1 MPQFTYSAY
10 DARGEEQ
17 RGTLD
22 AGTADEAAGVLRAR
36 GLFPAAVQL
45 AGGAA
50 GPAGRGGRGVWTWR
64 RGNRR
69 EVAVFLRQL
78 ATLLRAGLPLVRALE
93 VLERQGGEG
102 ALRGVVGDLVARLRA
117 GGSLAEAMAAHP
129 GVFSALDLSMVRA
142 GEAGGALDVVLE
154 RLAQFAEKSLL
165 LRARIR
171 TALIYPAVVLAV
183 AGGILATLLAFVVPR
198 FQQIFADLLKGA
210 PLPPLTQAVL
220 DLSNGVREHWVAG
233 AVAVGLLAVLGPVV
247 LRTRGGRRARDA
259 GLRRVPGL
267 GAFLLKAAV
276 ARGTRTLGTLL
287 ASGVPI
293 LPALLIAR
301 DVCGQ
306 TQVADELT
314 RVHDRVKAGES
325 LAGPLA
331 AGGVFPPL
339 VASLVDVG
347 EQSGQ
352 LPAMLTRVADIYEEE
367 VDQAAAGLGA
377 ALEPVLILFLAL
389 VVGVIVVA
397 LFLPIVRIVQLLA

>member
-1 MPQFTYSAY
+1 MPLFTYTVF

-17 RGTLD
+17 HGTLE
-22 AGTADEAAGVLRAR
+22 AGSADEAAGMLRAR
-36 GLFPAAVQL
+36 GLFPAAVRE
-45 AGGAA
+45 AGSVAETG
-50 GPAGRGGRGVWTWR
+50 AGRSWAWAGRRASR
-64 RGNRR
+64 RD
-69 EVAVFLRQL
+69 VAVFLRQL

-93 VLERQGGEG
+93 VLGRQGGEA
-102 ALRGVVGDLVARLRA
+102 ALRGVVGELAERLRA

-129 GVFSALDLSMVRA
+129 RVFSTLDVSMVRA
-142 GEAGGALDVVLE
+142 GEASGALDAVLE
-154 RLAQFAEKSLL
+154 RLAHFAEKSLQ
-165 LRARIR
+165 LRGRIR

-220 DLSNGVREHWVAG
+220 DLSGWVRDHWLAG
-233 AVAVGLLAVLGPVV
+233 FGVGLLLALLGPVV
-247 LRTRGGRRARDA
+247 LRTARGRRGRDA
-259 GLRRVPGL
+259 VLRRVPVL
-267 GAFLLKAAV
+267 GNFLVKAAV

-301 DVCGQ
+301 EVCGQ
-306 TQVADELT
+306 SQVADELA
-314 RVHDRVKAGES
+314 RVHERVKAGEPV
-325 LAGPLA
+325 ARPLA
-331 AGGVFPPL
+331 EGGVFPPL
-339 VASLVDVG
+339 VSSLVDVG

-352 LPAMLTRVADIYEEE
+352 LPAMLARVADIYEEE

-389 VVGVIVVA
+389 VVGVIVIA
-397 LFLPIVRIVQLLA
+397 LFLPIVRIVQLLS